1 MDIFK
6 RILPPDASYGDALLS
21 YWKYLTLD
29 LLFRYNKMYT
39 EYKRALKQEIDHTKV
54 EALKKEL
61 IELRGDIA
69 SVLLSLIISIYPHLM
84 HLYYVEKYKLK
95 NYPQPVQE
103 WIKDL
108 VERGTSYLEE
118 QLMELSKNIEEKE
131 LLQIIASVGVV
142 LIELSLIPSNLQS
155 VNL

>member
-1 MDIFK
+1 MELFK

-21 YWKYLTLD
+21 YWKFLTLD
-29 LLFRYNKMYT
+29 LLFRYNKKYT
-39 EYKRALKQEIDHTKV
+39 EYKRLLKQEIDQVRLET
-54 EALKKEL
+54 LKKEL
-61 IELRGDIA
+61 IELREEIA
-69 SVLLSLIISIYPHLM
+69 SVLLSLVMAIYPHLM
-84 HLYYVEKYKLK
+84 HLYYAEKHKLK

-142 LIELSLIPSNLQS
+142 LIELSLIPTDLKS